1 MTNEIVYTKA
11 DINDPA
17 VIQLASAMKATP
29 KEVVAVI
36 NQQRYR
42 TAYNKLNM
50 ERMKVARRLMKEH
63 PELLKEV
70 AK

>member
-1 MTNEIVYTKA
+1 MTVQYTKA
-11 DINDPA
+11 VETDVA
-17 VIQLASAMKATP
+17 VVELARVMNATP

-50 ERMKVARRLMKEH
+50 ERMKVARRIMREH
-63 PELLKEV
+63 PELVKEG

>member
-1 MTNEIVYTKA
+1 MTVQYTKA
-11 DINDPA
+11 VETDAA
-17 VIQLASAMKATP
+17 VVELARVMNATP

-50 ERMKVARRLMKEH
+50 ERMKVARRIMREH
-63 PELLKEV
+63 PELVKEG

>member
-1 MTNEIVYTKA
+1 MQVEYVKANESDA
-11 DINDPA
+11 A
-17 VIQLASAMKATP
+17 VIELARVMNATP
-29 KEVVAVI
+29 KEVVTVI

-50 ERMKVARRLMKEH
+50 ERMKVARRIMREH